1 MLLLFLVLS
10 VKKGFIFFQKRLFS
24 VTLRLLQS
32 RVWILSKD
40 LKISLLFVIGAI
52 FYISFLIF

>member
-24 VTLRLLQS
+24 VTLRLLKS